1 MERMETLNQTFLYKE
16 KRKLWVSI
24 IFIFIFALYEL
35 DK

>member
-24 IFIFIFALYEL
+24 IFIFVLYEL
-35 DK
+35 NK

>member
-24 IFIFIFALYEL
+24 IFIFALYEL
-35 DK
+35 DR

>member
-24 IFIFIFALYEL
+24 IFALYEL
-35 DK
+35 NK